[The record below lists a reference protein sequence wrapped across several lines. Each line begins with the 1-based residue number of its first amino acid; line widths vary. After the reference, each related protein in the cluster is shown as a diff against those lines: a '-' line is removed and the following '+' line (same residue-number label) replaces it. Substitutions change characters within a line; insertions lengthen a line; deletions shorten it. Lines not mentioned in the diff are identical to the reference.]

1 MPWTRSGTVSVAQN
15 SATVTGTGTDFAANC
30 RVGDA
35 FIGPDGR
42 QYEITNATSSTVI
55 SILPAYMGP
64 TAAGAIYAIV
74 PIQGYNKQT
83 ADALRQASLE
93 VGDALDGLEESVQQ
107 AADSAS
113 AALASKN
120 AAATSETNAGQSAAA
135 ALASK
140 NAAGT
145 SETNAG
151 QSAAAALASK
161 NSAANSETNAGQ
173 SATAALASKNAAG
186 TSETNAAQS
195 ASAAAAAAAGI
206 GITACHIQGL
216 VISRNAAGVVGCS
229 PGSAYIPSLSAV
241 LKVPSALTVN
251 LTGLTA
257 NTIYHLYLYSA
268 SGTPTLE
275 VSATPPVVYSE
286 PAFQKTG
293 DTSRR
298 YIGSIL
304 ASAAN
309 DCYPFKHVGDLIS
322 YNTAISVAPFL
333 LLSGTRVTVGI
344 SVSVLGCAPGTA
356 THVRTAMCNNINTV
370 PNAYFANADAGT
382 VTATNYLFVL
392 GGVAG
397 QAWTFAEL
405 GLDST
410 GAFSVV
416 VDAGGSSGGV
426 FVRANGYRFRR

>member
-1 MPWTRSGTVSVAQN
+1 
-15 SATVTGTGTDFAANC
+15 
-30 RVGDA
+30 
-35 FIGPDGR
+35 
-42 QYEITNATSSTVI
+42 
-55 SILPAYMGP
+55 
-64 TAAGAIYAIV
+64 
-74 PIQGYNKQT
+74 
-83 ADALRQASLE
+83 LRQASLE

-161 NSAANSETNAGQ
+161 NAAANSETNAGQ

-309 DCYPFKHVGDLIS
+309 DCYPFKHVDDIVTYRASPGSNSLFAVLQGAR
-322 YNTAISVAPFL
+322 NTASTSVSILGVAP
-333 LLSGTRVTVGI
+333 I
-344 SVSVLGCAPGTA
+344 TA
-356 THVRTAMCNNINTV
+356 TQLRTNLCNNTDTA
-370 PNAYFANADAGT
+370 PNVAFSNSEVGPASSSVFT
-382 VTATNYLFVL
+382 MLL
-392 GGVAG
+392 GRIVGS
-397 QAWTFAEL
+397 AWTFAEIDV
-405 GLDST
+405 DST
-410 GAFSVV
+410 GAFNFALV
-416 VDAGGSSGGV
+416 AGGNSGGV
-426 FVRANGYRFRR
+426 YIYATGYRFRR